1 MKIPLVLALSAF
13 VSLSASAESK
23 PVSVTNL
30 RCQVSL
36 EHSVKVTPQQIQI
49 LRNSQSLYRVTDSR
63 QLYIDGVK
71 IHLTKQQQSLLDQ
84 YYRLIQELAP
94 QISVL
99 VSQGLTLVKQAISS
113 LLNGLTD
120 DNKSASQVEYIAN
133 QLEQRL
139 APLINQ
145 PAGQYLLSTELT
157 GSNPEEFSKIMA
169 QELKQLASVATAEI
183 LALLGQMIVTG
194 QASWQDAQKKLQ
206 QFSQQLNL
214 QGAELEQQA
223 NQLCQKI
230 EQLDALEHQ
239 LHQSIPQLA
248 EFNVVNIKSI

>member
-1 MKIPLVLALSAF
+1 VKIPLFVALSAL
-13 VSLSASAESK
+13 VSLNAAAESK
-23 PVSVTNL
+23 PTGVTNL

-49 LRNSQSLYRVTDSR
+49 LRNSQPLYRVTDNH

-71 IHLTKQQQSLLDQ
+71 IHLTEQQQSLLDQ

-94 QISVL
+94 QISQL

-113 LLNGLTD
+113 LLNGFTD
-120 DNKSASQVEYIAN
+120 DNKSASHVEYIAN

-145 PAGQYLLSTELT
+145 PAGQYLLSKELT
-157 GSNPEEFSKIMA
+157 GSNPEEFSQIMA
-169 QELKQLASVATAEI
+169 QELKQLASVATTEI
-183 LALLGQMIVTG
+183 LALLGQMIMTG
-194 QASWQDAQKKLQ
+194 QAHWQEAQKKLQ
-206 QFSQQLNL
+206 QFSQQLNQ
-214 QGAELEQQA
+214 QGAELEQEA
-223 NQLCQKI
+223 NQLCQKM

-239 LHQSIPQLA
+239 LHRSIPQLA
-248 EFNVVNIKSI
+248 QYNVIKIKSI

>member
-1 MKIPLVLALSAF
+1 
-13 VSLSASAESK
+13 
-23 PVSVTNL
+23 
-30 RCQVSL
+30 
-36 EHSVKVTPQQIQI
+36 
-49 LRNSQSLYRVTDSR
+49 
-63 QLYIDGVK
+63 
-71 IHLTKQQQSLLDQ
+71 
-84 YYRLIQELAP
+84 
-94 QISVL
+94 
-99 VSQGLTLVKQAISS
+99 
-113 LLNGLTD
+113 
-120 DNKSASQVEYIAN
+120 
-133 QLEQRL
+133 
-139 APLINQ
+139 
-145 PAGQYLLSTELT
+145 
-157 GSNPEEFSKIMA
+157 MA